1 MPDDTDLPALA
12 AAVPEAMLPALRR
25 LREDW
30 HRRLRPADAV
40 ERATADAIVAQSWRL
55 GRLDALEERV
65 MVALIEG
72 RPDSALPSLATVLRA
87 RNRLE
92 KDRRAAEAELEAL
105 RSARPAELEPAPET
119 APAPEPVIEPIAAE
133 IGAPRPSRPAA
144 PEPRDAGLDAAA
156 WPADE
161 DDWLE
166 SETDGT
172 AEGDGEPHEPA
183 TEAAIANA
191 RRLPPEL
198 EEVLAGMWRSA
209 GWPAR
214 APERRLAIGS

>member
-12 AAVPEAMLPALRR
+12 AAVPAAMLPALRR

-40 ERATADAIVAQSWRL
+40 ERATADSIVAQSWRL

-72 RPDSALPSLATVLRA
+72 RPEPALPSLATVLRA

-105 RSARPAELEPAPET
+105 RAARPAELRSPPAPQPEAEPAGRDADT
-119 APAPEPVIEPIAAE
+119 ARPSRATAPEPPQ
-133 IGAPRPSRPAA
+133 AP
-144 PEPRDAGLDAAA
+144 LDAAA
-156 WPADE
+156 RPTEADAGYE
-161 DDWLE
+161 PEALVE
-166 SETDGT
+166 
-172 AEGDGEPHEPA
+172 AHARAEPHDRAVGIVASAP
-183 TEAAIANA
+183 
-191 RRLPPEL
+191 RLPPDL

-209 GWPAR
+209 GGPVR
-214 APERRLAIGS
+214 PPERRLAVGA